1 MQEITGTSNRILEID
16 LSKKSFKEYKV
27 SEQDLKLY
35 LGGKGLGLKLLYDR
49 LEPRVD
55 PLSEKNMIAVI
66 PGVLMGTGAPCSG
79 RFAAVTKSPLT
90 GIMTSCSCGGP
101 FGMAL
106 KTSGWD
112 GIIISGKASSPV
124 YLYIDSKGVEFKDAK
139 NLWGLDTQKSQESIS
154 KEGAG
159 ILAIGPAGENLVRY
173 ANVASGHRFLG
184 RGGMGAVM
192 GSKNLKAVIAKGGE
206 FKIVPAKKKK
216 FDKTKA
222 KATKYINRNQI
233 SAGTYREFGT
243 NANVNLNNAGGILP
257 VRNFTGG
264 THGEAHK
271 ISGESMAEKFKTSY
285 STCKPCTILCGHKGN
300 IGGKMKQIP
309 EYETIGLMG
318 SNLEIF
324 DPVAISEWNEICSL
338 MGMDT
343 ISAGGTIAWAM
354 EATEKGLFNSTLKF
368 GSPDGVAE
376 VLTDIAHM
384 KGIGGDLG
392 MGSRFCAK
400 KYGGEDF
407 AIHVKGMEMAAYDP
421 RGSFG
426 QGLSY
431 AVANRGA
438 CHLATS
444 AFALEVYLNLINPY
458 SYRSKA
464 SLIKFQ
470 EDLVSAINSL
480 QTCVFTQFPYEL
492 ETPLMRFA
500 PKAVLRL
507 CMNLMAGIALRF
519 VDISLW
525 PELWSS
531 ITGYRLGMTAF
542 LRAGERVQMLERL
555 MNTEEGISRKD
566 DILPSRFLTE
576 HRKCDDRELFIPL
589 DKMVNRYYFVR
600 GLDGNGKPKKRV
612 LKKLKINY
620 AGTGE

>member
-1 MQEITGTSNRILEID
+1 MEEIVGTNNKVLEIN
-16 LSKKSFKEYKV
+16 LSNNSFKEFCV
-27 SEQDLKLY
+27 DPNDLKLY
-35 LGGKGLGLKLLYDR
+35 LGGKGLGLKLLFDR
-49 LEPRVD
+49 LEPRID
-55 PLSEKNMIAVI
+55 PLSEKNMIAVL

-90 GIMTSCSCGGP
+90 GIMTSCSCGGA

-112 GIIISGKASSPV
+112 GIILTGKAVKPV
-124 YLYIDSKGVEFKDAK
+124 YLVIDSKGVVFKDAE
-139 NLWGLDTQKSQESIS
+139 NLWGLDTRKAQESLA
-154 KEGAG
+154 KEGSG

-192 GSKNLKAVIAKGGE
+192 GSKNLKAVVARGGE
-206 FKIVPAKKKK
+206 FKIIPAKKKK

-233 SAGTYREFGT
+233 SGGTYREFGT

-264 THGEAHK
+264 SHGEAHK
-271 ISGESMAEKFKTSY
+271 ISGETMAERFKTSY
-285 STCKPCTILCGHKGN
+285 STCKPCTILCGKKGN
-300 IGGKMKQIP
+300 IGGEIRQIP

-318 SNLEIF
+318 ANLEIF

-343 ISAGGTIAWAM
+343 ISVAGTIAWAM
-354 EATEKGLFNSTLKF
+354 EATEKRFIKSNLKF
-368 GSPDGVAE
+368 GSTDGIAQ
-376 VLTDIAHM
+376 VLTDIAFM
-384 KGIGGDLG
+384 KGLGNDLG
-392 MGSRFCAK
+392 MGSRYCAK

-407 AIHVKGMEMAAYDP
+407 AINVKGLEMAAYDP

-464 SLIKFQ
+464 SLIKYQ
-470 EDLVSAINSL
+470 EDIISAINSL
-480 QTCVFTQFPYEL
+480 QTCVFTSFPYEL

-507 CMNLMAGIALRF
+507 CMNLMAGVALRF

-525 PELWSS
+525 PEFWSS
-531 ITGYRLGMTAF
+531 VTGIRLGMTAF

-566 DILPSRFLTE
+566 DTLPGRLLHE
-576 HRKCDDRELFIPL
+576 HRKCDDREISVPL
-589 DKMVNRYYFVR
+589 EKMLNRYYFVR
-600 GLDGNGKPKKRV
+600 GLDKNGIPKKSR
-612 LKKLKINY
+612 LKSLKIQLRT
-620 AGTGE
+620 AGE